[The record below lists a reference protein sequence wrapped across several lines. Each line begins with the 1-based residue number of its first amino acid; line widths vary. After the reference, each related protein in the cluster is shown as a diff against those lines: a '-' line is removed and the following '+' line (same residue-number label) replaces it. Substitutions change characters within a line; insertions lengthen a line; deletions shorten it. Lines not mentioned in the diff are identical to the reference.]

1 MKQKKSLIFAVAALM
16 IAASFIS
23 TPKAKADGLAPGE
36 GFFAGAFVGM
46 GMGILQADVTSSTV
60 NDDTIKNNTY
70 STDRGGIGFS
80 GIQGGGWAGWGM
92 KTADDLY
99 LGGEISFLG
108 SDEKIELSSS
118 SGISQGDDGATI
130 TSISA
135 QRKWSGG
142 GAVRVGYYVNADTLF
157 TLKGGVAVSE
167 FDVDLGVTSES
178 YYAGGPQMGASI
190 ETRLSKIDP
199 NLSLRI
205 EGVIT
210 DYLTADFL
218 NSSGGGLGAGSSYAA
233 ELTGTDMA
241 SRLGVQYSF

>member
-1 MKQKKSLIFAVAALM
+1 MDQKKTIFFAAAMLVASIVAA
-16 IAASFIS
+16 
-23 TPKAKADGLAPGE
+23 PNAKADGLAPGE
-36 GFFAGAFVGM
+36 GFYAGAFVGM
-46 GMGILQADVTSSTV
+46 GMGVLQADVTSSTV
-60 NDDTIKNNTY
+60 NDNTIKNNTY
-70 STDRGGIGFS
+70 DIDRGGIGFS
-80 GIQGGGWAGWGM
+80 GLQGGGWLGWGM
-92 KTADDLY
+92 KTPDDLY
-99 LGGEISFLG
+99 VGGEITFLG
-108 SDEKIELSSS
+108 SDEKFELKSS
-118 SGISQGDDGATI
+118 SGISQGDDGVNI
-130 TSISA
+130 TSITA
-135 QRKWSGG
+135 KRNWSGG

-205 EGVIT
+205 EGVVT

-218 NSSGGGLGAGSSYAA
+218 NSSGGGIGAGSSYAA

-241 SRLGVQYSF
+241 SRIGVQYSF